1 MSNAW
6 QMLHVCHGRRQ
17 VLQDGDDY
25 LQVQIQGKVV
35 HHLSQPSPIK
45 VLRNL
50 HVGFAY
56 CA

>member
-6 QMLHVCHGRRQ
+6 QMLHVCHGRCQ